1 MNEVY
6 RRNGNAPFFLFVI
19 ACVSLAASPGLVF
32 AQEAQ
37 RHARV
42 ELVSQRLTEAPGEES
57 WLLVHFTLDPGWH
70 IYWQNP
76 GDSGQPPALKWQI
89 PHGFT
94 AGAIQ
99 LPRPHRLTNGP
110 LADYR
115 YRAHSTVLP

>member
-42 ELVSQRLTEAPGEES
+42 ELVSQRLTVAPGEKS
-57 WLLVHFTLDPGWH
+57 WLAVHFTLDPGWH
-70 IYWQNP
+70 IYLQNP
-76 GDSGQPPALKWQI
+76 VASGPPPPLTWPI
-89 PHGFT
+89 PYVSPL
-94 AGAIQ
+94 A
-99 LPRPHRLTNGP
+99 RLTSP
-110 LADYR
+110 
-115 YRAHSTVLP
+115 PP